1 MLEPLIDDVFRHDIP
16 GDFMEAGVF
25 KGGVAIFMAS
35 KLARHDLARRRQMWI
50 ADSFTGLPD
59 SRSVNPVVD
68 RIVAAENKQTKWV
81 RGRFRASLQV
91 VIQNF
96 ERCFLDS
103 RNRHM
108 VFKLQNRVVPIVGY
122 FRDALPGPI
131 KQLSL
136 IRIDGDMYTSIYD
149 ALNRTYERL
158 SQGGY
163 VVFDDWKFIQ
173 SRQAI
178 LDFRR
183 HHHIEQ
189 PMQFYNKTLD
199 IMAYWKK

>member
-1 MLEPLIDDVFRHDIP
+1 MLEPLIDDIFRHDIP

-35 KLARHDLARRRQMWI
+35 ALASRDTDQLRRMWI
-50 ADSFTGLPD
+50 ADSFTGLPE
-59 SRSVNPVVD
+59 SRSVNPTID
-68 RIVAAENKQTKWV
+68 RMVTAENKQTKWV
-81 RGRFRASLQV
+81 RGRFSASLEV
-91 VIQNF
+91 VAQNF

-103 RNRHM
+103 QNEHM
-108 VFKLQNRVVPIVGY
+108 VFRKQNRVVPIVGY

-136 IRIDGDMYTSIYD
+136 LRIDGDMYISIYD
-149 ALNRTYERL
+149 ALNRTYKHL
-158 SQGGY
+158 SKNGY

-178 LDFRR
+178 LDFRQ
-183 HHHIEQ
+183 HHNIKQ
-189 PMQFYNKTLD
+189 RIQFYNKTLD
-199 IMAYWKK
+199 RMAYWKK